1 MTQIDYVV
9 CFTHLT
15 LLSHGWWK
23 IQYALFS
30 FSIYFYFPL
39 CTPLTWQRRT
49 QFKVVAQI
57 AREANRVRRFAHSFL
72 IWPQTL
78 VDDFFISSSFHF
90 EFFRVSITSA
100 FMQWIFNL
108 LHYFLSLYRDEIELL
123 DSPNCDIWGICGD
136 KRKWIW
142 FCTMEKLS
150 MDPKKVFLEIF
161 SMEKNRGEKGKV
173 EIWFFI
179 ITVSRIQ
186 FDLQLDSS
194 LYTII

>member
-1 MTQIDYVV
+1 MKSNCWIRQIVI
-9 CFTHLT
+9 F
-15 LLSHGWWK
+15 G
-23 IQYALFS
+23 
-30 FSIYFYFPL
+30 
-39 CTPLTWQRRT
+39 
-49 QFKVVAQI
+49 
-57 AREANRVRRFAHSFL
+57 
-72 IWPQTL
+72 
-78 VDDFFISSSFHF
+78 
-90 EFFRVSITSA
+90 EFV
-100 FMQWIFNL
+100 
-108 LHYFLSLYRDEIELL
+108 
-123 DSPNCDIWGICGD
+123 GD

>member
-1 MTQIDYVV
+1 MGGTMESNWVQNSEFSCENWTFLMFYFLFFHLWFSFTDSASLLAWGSPPHGDYWNVTKLIMTQIDYVV

-123 DSPNCDIWGICGD
+123 DSPNCDIWGICG
-136 KRKWIW
+136 R
-142 FCTMEKLS
+142 
-150 MDPKKVFLEIF
+150 
-161 SMEKNRGEKGKV
+161 
-173 EIWFFI
+173 
-179 ITVSRIQ
+179 
-186 FDLQLDSS
+186 
-194 LYTII
+194 